1 MINADSMAQ
10 FRDSGFSNQK
20 FLILSIV
27 EVLGYFLSVKPPN
40 LIPAEQRCHDPG
52 TYKGARTLV
61 IKTKRS

>member
-27 EVLGYFLSVKPPN
+27 KVLGYFQSVKPPN
-40 LIPAEQRCHDPG
+40 PIPAEQRCRDPG
-52 TYKGARTLV
+52 TYKGARPLV
-61 IKTKRS
+61 IKTERS